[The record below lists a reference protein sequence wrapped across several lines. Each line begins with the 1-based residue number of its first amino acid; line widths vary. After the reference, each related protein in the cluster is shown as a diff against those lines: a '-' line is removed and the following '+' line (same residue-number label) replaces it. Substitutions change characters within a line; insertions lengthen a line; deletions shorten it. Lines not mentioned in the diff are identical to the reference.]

1 MGVQRQARRRRME
14 PDARR
19 AEILGAARGLFGAR
33 SYGTVSLADIAAEAG
48 VTRALV
54 SHYFGGK
61 RQLYLEVVRQM
72 MVVPASVSARLPPTG
87 AEERVAICVDRWL
100 EVVERNREMWL
111 SAIGLEALGDDPEID
126 RIMLEADEIATDR
139 ILEAVM
145 MTDVTDGRQKLRAM
159 IRAHS
164 GMLKAASR
172 EWLVRGT
179 LGRGD
184 LHVMLTRTVLH
195 LVHTVFPAL
204 RDDREH
210 PWAPAPGPAQERGG
224 PYPES

>member
-1 MGVQRQARRRRME
+1 MGVQRQAPRRRME

-19 AEILGAARGLFGAR
+19 AEILGVARRLFGAK
-33 SYGTVSLADIAAEAG
+33 SYSTVSVADIASEAG
-48 VTRALV
+48 VARALV

-72 MVVPASVSARLPPTG
+72 MVVPASVSQRLPPTT
-87 AEERVAICVDRWL
+87 AEERVSICVDRWL

-111 SAIGLEALGDDPEID
+111 SAIGLEALGNDPEID
-126 RIMLEADEIATDR
+126 QIMLEADEIATDR
-139 ILEAVM
+139 VLEAAM
-145 MTDVTDGRQKLRAM
+145 MADVTEGREKLRAM

-164 GMLKAASR
+164 SMLKAASR

-179 LGRGD
+179 LSRSD

-195 LVHTVFPAL
+195 LVDTVYPAL
-204 RDDREH
+204 RDK
-210 PWAPAPGPAQERGG
+210 
-224 PYPES
+224 

>member
-1 MGVQRQARRRRME
+1 MGVQRQAPRRRME

-19 AEILGAARGLFGAR
+19 AEILGVARRLFGAK
-33 SYGTVSLADIAAEAG
+33 SYSTVSIADIASEAG
-48 VTRALV
+48 VARALV

-72 MVVPASVSARLPPTG
+72 MVVPASVSQRLPPTT
-87 AEERVAICVDRWL
+87 AEERVSICVDRWL

-111 SAIGLEALGDDPEID
+111 SAIGLEALGNDPEID
-126 RIMLEADEIATDR
+126 QIMLEADEIATDR
-139 ILEAVM
+139 VLEAAM
-145 MTDVTDGRQKLRAM
+145 MADVTEGREKLRAM

-164 GMLKAASR
+164 SMLKAASR

-179 LGRGD
+179 LTRSD

-195 LVHTVFPAL
+195 LVDTVYPAL
-204 RDDREH
+204 RDE
-210 PWAPAPGPAQERGG
+210 
-224 PYPES
+224 

>member
-1 MGVQRQARRRRME
+1 MDGRRQAPRRRMD

-19 AEILGAARGLFGAR
+19 AEILAVARGLFGAK
-33 SYGTVSLADIAAEAG
+33 SYATVSTSDIAARAG
-48 VTRALV
+48 VARALIN
-54 SHYFGGK
+54 HYFGGK

-72 MVVPASVSARLPPTG
+72 MVVPASVSERLPPTT
-87 AEERVAICVDRWL
+87 AEERVSICVDRWL

-111 SAIGLEALGDDPEID
+111 SAIGLEALGNDPEID

-139 ILEAVM
+139 VLEAAM
-145 MTDVTDGRQKLRAM
+145 MTDVVEGREKLRAM

-179 LGRGD
+179 LGRSD

-195 LVHTVFPAL
+195 LVDTVFPAV
-204 RDDREH
+204 RDD
-210 PWAPAPGPAQERGG
+210 A
-224 PYPES
+224 

>member
-1 MGVQRQARRRRME
+1 ME

-19 AEILGAARGLFGAR
+19 AEILSVARRLFGANG
-33 SYGTVSLADIAAEAG
+33 YTAVSLSDIAAEAG
-48 VTRALV
+48 VARALIN
-54 SHYFGGK
+54 HYFGGK

-72 MVVPASVSARLPPTG
+72 MVVPASVSERLPPTT
-87 AEERVAICVDRWL
+87 AEERLAICVDRWL

-111 SAIGLEALGDDPEID
+111 SAIGLEALGNDPEID
-126 RIMLEADEIATDR
+126 QIMLEADEIATDR
-139 ILEAVM
+139 VLEAAM
-145 MTDVTDGRQKLRAM
+145 MADVVEGRHKLWAM

-179 LGRGD
+179 LSRGD

-195 LVHTVFPAL
+195 LVNTVFPAL
-204 RDDREH
+204 RDD
-210 PWAPAPGPAQERGG
+210 
-224 PYPES
+224 

>member
-1 MGVQRQARRRRME
+1 MGVERQAPRRRME

-19 AEILGAARGLFGAR
+19 AEILGVARRLFGAK
-33 SYGTVSLADIAAEAG
+33 SYSTVSIADIASEAG
-48 VTRALV
+48 VARALV

-72 MVVPASVSARLPPTG
+72 MVVPASVSQRLPPTT
-87 AEERVAICVDRWL
+87 AEERVSICVDRWL

-111 SAIGLEALGDDPEID
+111 SAIGLEALGNDPEID
-126 RIMLEADEIATDR
+126 QIMLEADEIATDR
-139 ILEAVM
+139 VLEAAM
-145 MTDVTDGRQKLRAM
+145 MADVTEGREKLRAM

-164 GMLKAASR
+164 SMLKAASR

-179 LGRGD
+179 LSRSD

-195 LVHTVFPAL
+195 LVDTVYPAL
-204 RDDREH
+204 RDK
-210 PWAPAPGPAQERGG
+210 
-224 PYPES
+224 